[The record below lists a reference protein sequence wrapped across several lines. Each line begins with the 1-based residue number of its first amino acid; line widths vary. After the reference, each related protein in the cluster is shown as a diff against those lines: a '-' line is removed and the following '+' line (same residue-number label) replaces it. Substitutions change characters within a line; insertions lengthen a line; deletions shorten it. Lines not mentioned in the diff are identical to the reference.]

1 MEAEA
6 GSNFRKMPA
15 SASPSAAQGNNMDA
29 ETPEVIRHLERV
41 RYDSP
46 EWYADAGIAQRGLG
60 NRTVETDAD
69 VYQIDKLREP
79 GK

>member
-1 MEAEA
+1 
-6 GSNFRKMPA
+6 
-15 SASPSAAQGNNMDA
+15 MDA

-69 VYQIDKLREP
+69 VYQIDELREP